1 MKVYV
6 LNLKEDTERLKTI
19 SNALAEL
26 AIKWERIEAVRGS
39 LINRQKH
46 PEIFC
51 GTEFV
56 VKYNLFSRAYYRGSL
71 TDGELGC
78 ALSHLKVY
86 HQIAMSDEDG
96 AIIMEDDF
104 VPKEN
109 VISFVKKALDL
120 KPNADIIYCHGA
132 IKAGLRK
139 AFWLLPQKIP
149 GTDKVLQRQGIPG
162 FNWFFNRRRR
172 HMSTVCYWISKRAA
186 IQLLELGYPVKFE
199 SDVLTGLIAYNH
211 FKFYVIYPGLGKTS
225 DFGSSIKTH
234 GGCKFY

>member
-6 LNLKEDTERLKTI
+6 LNLKEDKDRLQSI
-19 SNALAEL
+19 SKALEQL
-26 AIKWERIEAVRGS
+26 NISWERVEAIRGS
-39 LINRQKH
+39 LINRKEH

-56 VKYNLFSRAYYRGSL
+56 VKYNAFSKAYYRGSL

-86 HQIAMSDEDG
+86 HQIAMNNEDG

-109 VISFVKKALDL
+109 VITFVKKALRI
-120 KPNADIIYCHGA
+120 KPNADIIYCHGE

-139 AFWLLPQKIP
+139 AVWLLPLKIP

-162 FNWFFNRRRR
+162 LNWFFNRRRR
-172 HMSTVCYWISKRAA
+172 HMSTVCYWISKKAA
-186 IQLLELGYPVKFE
+186 MQLLELGYPVKFE
-199 SDVLTGLIAYNH
+199 SDVLTGLLAYNH
-211 FKFYVIYPGLGKTS
+211 FKFYVIHPGLGVTLNA
-225 DFGSSIKTH
+225 GSSIQNH